1 MILDA
6 SVVQSGSPTT
16 FRNVENSDDQASAA
30 TAGDVL
36 GSKRKP
42 NRVRKSKKTIT
53 KKWEGVAFNDRE
65 RKKKKIKEEKNEKSR
80 SGKRGRK
87 RQVTTYFNAG
97 DVQEKS
103 KANLNSE
110 CLLYEQ
116 MRLRYYSLLHHFDHL
131 RSRYGSIFERMQK
144 CNRCKVANPFSSP
157 PPPPPPPPPFSTSSR
172 GFDSG
177 SSTSSSPPPPP
188 PPHPSSSSP
197 ASSSPE

>member
-1 MILDA
+1 MVLDA
-6 SVVQSGSPTT
+6 SVVQSGGPTT

-53 KKWEGVAFNDRE
+53 KKWEGVAFNNRE
-65 RKKKKIKEEKNEKSR
+65 RKKKKIKEEKEKNEKSR

-131 RSRYGSIFERMQK
+131 RSRYGTILERMQK
-144 CNRCKVANPFSSP
+144 CDRCRVANPFSSSP
-157 PPPPPPPPPFSTSSR
+157 PPPPPPAPFSPSSR
-172 GFDSG
+172 DFESG

-188 PPHPSSSSP
+188 PPSSSSP
-197 ASSSPE
+197 ASSSQE